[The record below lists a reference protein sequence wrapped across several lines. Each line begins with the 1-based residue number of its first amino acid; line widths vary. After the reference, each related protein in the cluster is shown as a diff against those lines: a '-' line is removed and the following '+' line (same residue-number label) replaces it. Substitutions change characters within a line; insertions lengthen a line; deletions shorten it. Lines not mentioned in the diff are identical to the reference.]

1 MVVIFCSYRKITQVV
16 RKVRMIGS
24 INYTCAKHKQFEIE
38 A

>member
-1 MVVIFCSYRKITQVV
+1 MVVIFCSYRKSTQVV

-24 INYTCAKHKQFEIE
+24 INYTCEKHKRFEME